1 MFSYALLEPGCYY
14 LIQEKEN
21 GPLEMV
27 HIPVVSDF
35 CMYVCKYGAE
45 ETMEWKKKTDPI
57 HDIIELLSDNVVRE
71 WQEVYNNA
79 QDTYDYEEDE
89 E

>member
-21 GPLEMV
+21 APLMMV
-27 HIPVVSDF
+27 HISVASDY
-35 CMYVCKYGAE
+35 CMYVCKYGE
-45 ETMEWKKKTDPI
+45 EEVMEWKKKTDPI
-57 HDIIELLSDNVVRE
+57 HDIIELLSDNVVRD
-71 WQEVYNNA
+71 WQEVYNST